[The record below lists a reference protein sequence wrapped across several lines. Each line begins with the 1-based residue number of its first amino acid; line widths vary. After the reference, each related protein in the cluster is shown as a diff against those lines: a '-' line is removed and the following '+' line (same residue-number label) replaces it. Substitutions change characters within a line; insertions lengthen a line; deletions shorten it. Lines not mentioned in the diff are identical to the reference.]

1 MKRPFLALI
10 FLLIL
15 GLGAL
20 VYFAQGLFF
29 KKEAA
34 SPAEEYIKKLG
45 IERPGNKAVAPDFT
59 LEDLSGRPLSLKKLR
74 GEVVFLNFWATWCVP
89 CRQEMPTMEKLYQEF
104 KGRGLVVVAVNYR
117 ETKEEIQKFVDE
129 LGLTFPVLV
138 DRDGRVSETYG
149 VWSIPLSYF
158 IDRKGDFIGKVSG
171 YRRWDGPEGRAFF
184 RMMLNEGDGLV
195 P

>member
-20 VYFAQGLFF
+20 VYFTQGLFF

-104 KGRGLVVVAVNYR
+104 KERGLVVVAVNYR